1 LTTNNYLGNNSI
13 KNIYSFDSNSE
24 HSTKTGY
31 NDAIKLAK
39 SHYEN
44 FPVVSFLI
52 PHNLKKDVAIIYWF
66 ARTADDFS
74 DEGNYST
81 SERLEKLETFE
92 VRLSALLNNQ
102 LDNNLEAAL
111 RQTIITRKLNPENFF
126 NLLKA
131 FKQDVVKNRYK
142 DFNEVLA
149 YCSNSA
155 NPVGRIFLELFN
167 IRDDRAFY
175 YSDKI
180 CTALQ
185 ITNFI
190 QDTQID
196 YHKGRIYYPLDELA
210 RFEVDEKVFELS
222 RINLNLKELIEFSVN
237 RVQDFFNEGKSLLDF
252 LPGRIRLEIGWT
264 IKGGEEILNKIRGA
278 EFDIFSKRVTLTKV
292 DYLKLLVKSFIKH

>member
-1 LTTNNYLGNNSI
+1 MG
-13 KNIYSFDSNSE
+13 YSQ
-24 HSTKTGY
+24 
-31 NDAIKLAK
+31 AIKLAK

-52 PHNLKKDVAIIYWF
+52 PGNLKKDVAIIYWF
-66 ARTADDFS
+66 ARTADDFA
-74 DEGNYST
+74 DEGNFSQ
-81 SERLEKLETFE
+81 SERFNKLRAFE
-92 VRLSALLNNQ
+92 DSLSVLLRSQ
-102 LDNNLEAAL
+102 PENNLEAAL
-111 RQTIITRKLNPENFF
+111 KQTIVTRKLNSENFF

-142 DFNEVLA
+142 NFSEVLA

-155 NPVGRIFLELFN
+155 NPVGRILLELFD
-167 IRDDRAFY
+167 IRDERVFY

-196 YHKGRIYYPLDELA
+196 CQKGRIYYPLDEME
-210 RFEVDEKVFELS
+210 RFEVDEKVFEMN
-222 RINLNLKELIEFSVN
+222 RINLNLKKLIEFSVN
-237 RVQDFFNEGKSLLDF
+237 RVQDYFNEGKSLLEF
-252 LPGRIRLEIGWT
+252 LSGRFKYEIAWT

-278 EFDIFSKRVTLTKV
+278 DFDIFTKRASLTKI
-292 DYLKLLVKSFIKH
+292 DYLKLFIKSSIQH